1 MSPAPSRRL
10 LFALAAS
17 LGAHGLVWL
26 LVRGEEREVRRP
38 PAPVPPPVEW
48 VEVEVAGPTRT
59 AERPPPE
66 PKPPAVAEA
75 AAPSAPGEDRPR
87 RPPPP
92 PSAIPREDRP
102 ATQDATRPDV
112 PRAEVTPPR
121 SDAPR
126 ADLPPPSDV
135 PSAEAPRA
143 DVSPRADVPRADL
156 SPSDMPRAE
165 LTGSRL
171 LLAARE
177 VTAPVD
183 RGDPVATLDAGVPD
197 TQASAQA
204 LVQDLVSEGIGRG
217 KVERGLVHPYFS
229 QLGKALMKAWDADR
243 SVKEHGLQGYFD
255 MGMERGRAYSRIWL
269 ERAEHYGDSGSFGA
283 KDAPEAD
290 RRRPVSTVGDPSIQ
304 ARRELRQK
312 MREEFRATRRAT
324 IRVVQDAQGQLLDV
338 KLVSPSHQPEVDQEA
353 IKDVRAA
360 AEKLPPPPA
369 EAVGNRERIT
379 SLWQF
384 ELIIS
389 ISPPIPSFTFEFD
402 EALGFI
408 DTRMPL
414 DRRIYK
420 RVRLLEVR

>member
-10 LFALAAS
+10 LFALVAS
-17 LGAHGLVWL
+17 LGVHGLVWL
-26 LVRGEEREVRRP
+26 LMQGKEREVRRA
-38 PAPVPPPVEW
+38 PAPVPAPVEW
-48 VEVEVAGPTRT
+48 VEVEVAPPPP
-59 AERPPPE
+59 PPPE
-66 PKPPAVAEA
+66 PPALE
-75 AAPSAPGEDRPR
+75 PSRAVK
-87 RPPPP
+87 RPPPTPAKPAAP
-92 PSAIPREDRP
+92 PEA
-102 ATQDATRPDV
+102 DV
-112 PRAEVTPPR
+112 PRAEPR
-121 SDAPR
+121 PTDMPRAEAQR
-126 ADLPPPSDV
+126 ADL
-135 PSAEAPRA
+135 
-143 DVSPRADVPRADL
+143 L
-156 SPSDMPRAE
+156 PSDMPRAE
-165 LTGSRL
+165 PMGSRL

-183 RGDPVATLDAGVPD
+183 RGDPVAVLDAGVPD
-197 TQASAQA
+197 PQASAQA

-290 RRRPVSTVGDPSIQ
+290 RRRPASTVGDPTLQ